1 MSDTA
6 LPTSPVDTLLA
17 EMMIDAVEKV
27 FSTMLRRKVALT
39 RQFISDRV
47 HTTSPDLEG
56 GDFPVVVGTVGF
68 IGKTNGVIYLY
79 LPEALAVALA
89 CDMLGLGPTDLG
101 SGDAETVNDAIG
113 ELTNMIV
120 GTFKNQLCDRGLD
133 CHLTIPSIL
142 RGSRFRV
149 QPVANATRRVFEFE
163 TNGSR
168 FLSDVLIEPTP

>member
-1 MSDTA
+1 MPDTA

-27 FSTMLRRKVALT
+27 FGTMVRRKVVLT
-39 RQFISDRV
+39 RQFISDRG
-47 HTTSPDLEG
+47 HAAAPDLEG

-79 LPEALAVALA
+79 LPEPLAIGLA
-89 CDMLGLGPTDLG
+89 CDMLGLESTDLG
-101 SGDAETVNDAIG
+101 AGDAETVNDAIG
-113 ELTNMIV
+113 ELTNMVV

-163 TNGSR
+163 TGGSR